1 MALDRAAHQDT
12 KIQIQPDHYAFARDT
27 NALPI
32 AASEFADAGRHY
44 PIVFVG
50 DEHNNFHVA
59 VLLGLEDRSNLFVTP
74 DGMWQAD
81 TYVPAFARR
90 YPFVLGTTS
99 EAERLAVCIDE
110 SYPGINSA
118 EGVALFEDGKETG
131 YLTQMMEFL
140 RVFQGEME
148 LTKQMAQRLNELGLL
163 TAKTITISQ
172 ADGER
177 YLSGF
182 WVVDDQKFAGLDDVR
197 VVELQRAGILRLI
210 ELHRASLGN
219 VPRRRRCWTTSVA
232 SAPSSSRKSRP
243 PPTPRRG
250 KRRPEPG
257 GWHDDRDADTG
268 ARRRRRTGAH
278 PLHAAGSALWADR
291 LLSLFRTSRSTASN
305 GR

>member
-1 MALDRAAHQDT
+1 MSATVFYERAVALDRAAHQDT
-12 KIQIQPDHYAFARDT
+12 KIQIQPDHYAFARET

-50 DEHNNFHVA
+50 DEQGHFHVA

-74 DGMWQAD
+74 DGLWKAD

-99 EAERLAVCIDE
+99 EADRLAVCIDE
-110 SYPGINSA
+110 SYPGINNA
-118 EGVALFEDGKETG
+118 EGVALFEDGKETA
-131 YLTQMMEFL
+131 YLNQMMEFL

-163 TAKTITISQ
+163 VAKTITISQ
-172 ADGER
+172 AGGDR

-182 WVVDDQKFAGLDDVR
+182 WVVDDQKFAGIDDAR
-197 VVELQRAGILRLI
+197 VLELHRSGILRLI

-219 VPRRRRCWTTSVA
+219 VARLAAMLDEQRRQTAQQAAEPEASVA
-232 SAPSSSRKSRP
+232 
-243 PPTPRRG
+243 
-250 KRRPEPG
+250 
-257 GWHDDRDADTG
+257 
-268 ARRRRRTGAH
+268 
-278 PLHAAGSALWADR
+278 
-291 LLSLFRTSRSTASN
+291 
-305 GR
+305 

>member
-1 MALDRAAHQDT
+1 MSATVFYERAVALDRAAHQDT

-50 DEHNNFHVA
+50 DEQGNFHVA
-59 VLLGLEDRSNLFVTP
+59 VLLGLEDRSNLFVTAE
-74 DGMWQAD
+74 GMWKAD

-99 EAERLAVCIDE
+99 DADRLAVCIDE

-163 TAKTITISQ
+163 VAKTITISQ
-172 ADGER
+172 TEGDR

-182 WVVDDQKFAGLDDVR
+182 WVVDDQKFAGIDDVR
-197 VVELQRAGILRLI
+197 VVELHRSGILRLI

-219 VPRRRRCWTTSVA
+219 VPRLAMMLDEQRRQKALQQQEVA
-232 SAPSSSRKSRP
+232 STTDAAPR
-243 PPTPRRG
+243 
-250 KRRPEPG
+250 E
-257 GWHDDRDADTG
+257 
-268 ARRRRRTGAH
+268 
-278 PLHAAGSALWADR
+278 AAA
-291 LLSLFRTSRSTASN
+291 
-305 GR
+305 